1 VEHIF
6 ASIRRN
12 DVRSLGI
19 FIKAGLALCLIGSV
33 ALADTVKYAADL
45 EPDTQGGAG
54 KGTATITVDTTAK
67 TLTYSIEFSGLTAP
81 PAMAAFLSPPA
92 QANGTPGTMPIKL
105 PLNPASPV
113 TGTMPLTAAQITGI
127 KGGQWLLLIG
137 SQKAPEIGGEV
148 KPAQ

>member
-1 VEHIF
+1 
-6 ASIRRN
+6 
-12 DVRSLGI
+12 VRSLGI
-19 FIKAGLALCLIGSV
+19 FFNAAVALCLISGV
-33 ALADTVKYAADL
+33 ALADTVKYAATL

-92 QANGTPGTMPIKL
+92 QANGAPGTVPIKL
-105 PLNPASPV
+105 PASPASPI
-113 TGTMPLTAAQITGI
+113 TGTMPFTPAQITGI
-127 KGGQWLLLIG
+127 KGGQWLLLFG

>member
-1 VEHIF
+1 
-6 ASIRRN
+6 
-12 DVRSLGI
+12 VRSLGI
-19 FIKAGLALCLIGSV
+19 FFNAAVALCLISGV
-33 ALADTVKYAADL
+33 ALADTVKYAATL